1 MKKDLIIFGSKSAA
15 IVVLTEILQLK
26 TFNVIGFVDDYVEAD
41 QPVFKWKAKHIS
53 LWVARNTFLSIKLM
67 SLIRET

>member
-26 TFNVIGFVDDYVEAD
+26 MFNVVGFIDDYVEAD
-41 QPVFKWKAKHIS
+41 QAVFRRKQ
-53 LWVARNTFLSIKLM
+53 KLITPC
-67 SLIRET
+67 STNIF